1 MVDCGEDEMGTA
13 SSTGGGSEDDAGPG
27 VTSHESRDED
37 KDEETG
43 DTGET
48 KKKRMKM

>member
-13 SSTGGGSEDDAGPG
+13 SSTGGGSEDDAEPR
-27 VTSHESRDED
+27 VTSHESRDKDE
-37 KDEETG
+37 DEETG

-48 KKKRMKM
+48 KKRRMKM